1 MLICEAAWGADCFT
15 WQKPTLPIVMITIFM
30 ALSHSCPIVFP
41 NMELSVISVS
51 AWIYIWNAWIMQ
63 IFSFLLH
70 LTLSSIKSINHPIR
84 WSRWPVVFPRTHKHR
99 MKNCCW
105 AISQKL
111 MGETGHYMFFLCF
124 YGGFRRDKEGH
135 NPPTPS
141 PLCESCYFADYEEA
155 WWSYCF
161 PASGRNVFSPFCLI
175 QEAREGIWAVV
186 CARLVSWMCCTSR
199 KTNTVNIPY
208 STSWSYYFAHQYI
221 SCNSI
226 NNC

>member
-1 MLICEAAWGADCFT
+1 MFVISQVIGRFTCFNVHVDMWGCLGCRLPHLAE
-15 WQKPTLPIVMITIFM
+15 PTLPIVMITIFM

-84 WSRWPVVFPRTHKHR
+84 WSRWPVVFPHTHKHR

-111 MGETGHYMFFLCF
+111 MGETGHYMFLVFLW
-124 YGGFRRDKEGH
+124 GLPER
-135 NPPTPS
+135 
-141 PLCESCYFADYEEA
+141 
-155 WWSYCF
+155 
-161 PASGRNVFSPFCLI
+161 
-175 QEAREGIWAVV
+175 
-186 CARLVSWMCCTSR
+186 
-199 KTNTVNIPY
+199 
-208 STSWSYYFAHQYI
+208 
-221 SCNSI
+221 
-226 NNC
+226 